1 MNMADQRFLNAYIL
15 GGVMKLFQDYDE
27 DGERVKV
34 TCAEAV
40 EALQHTQSAI
50 YSRLPMDFT
59 ERLLP
64 RVYQGEFQVFTQ
76 KDFLSAKP
84 YEYLFE
90 MKNDPLQ
97 HEQAFEA
104 VQKNAH
110 AVGIKNFSRLYEEY
124 LVSRQV

>member
-1 MNMADQRFLNAYIL
+1 MAEQRFLNAYIL
-15 GGVMKLFQDYDE
+15 SGVLKLLQDYGE

-64 RVYQGEFQVFTQ
+64 RVYQGDFQVFTQ

-84 YEYLFE
+84 YEYLFA
-90 MKNDPLQ
+90 MRNDPFQ
-97 HEQAFEA
+97 HKQAFED

-124 LVSRQV
+124 LVSRQG